1 MRNKPIDMKYV
12 FKRERSIISN
22 KYQSLS
28 ESKIDYDTLDKFN
41 ALNKINKGQVIKIID
56 EAKSYNSILR
66 ILESLYEND
75 EFHLLEESVQKMI
88 RNIIPCLKRGSYND
102 FISSVEES
110 SIGDINKDKLIESA
124 KMYKSIDRIL
134 DNHKKL
140 SKRFD
145 LSFYN
150 SAAKTDR
157 EKINQ
162 ICEFV
167 DTYNGLSPFIK
178 FNIAL
183 EELVYLGNMNGNIM
197 DTNSIV
203 EFVTDY
209 FLLRNNN
216 SDADIQSYKRALL
229 ESKVIDDMSLSRVE
243 YLVEDKE
250 QDEFYVESF
259 MDEINNWK
267 LDPEKNAEGLI
278 KIFKENYS
286 DINKLNYVYNILEEY
301 NDINDLESISISS
314 IVRNDIDNFSL
325 RESSNMMSL
334 LESFGEKDDTDI
346 LDTLKNVREAEE
358 TDSIYDNCT
367 PDEPMTFTTD
377 EFDTIKM
384 HNLISDSQKAAEF
397 IANMDKSAAK
407 ECAMTL
413 DQEYNDVG
421 AFDRSNIK
429 DYVDENG
436 YISILLASYKSDDN
450 LNMNFIESVT
460 RCLNNILSNSNSR
473 AYYVVENSNC
483 DIYLKS
489 NYKIILTLKE
499 ESERSFPYSMKARIL
514 ELNDILEN
522 VSIYESKIFTDI
534 MDKMHNRSYA
544 ANISVEEY
552 NLVKESLFG
561 IVDEGV
567 FDEFTYLCK
576 EEANPDYDKF
586 NIYSTS
592 ILEFGSYE
600 DNMARLQFCAQV
612 MNIPYE
618 NENGDI
624 VQEAVNLNNLRLA
637 WQGIKSK
644 LKHGGAKVK
653 EASRDLDAS
662 FNNLLRGLKS
672 FFVSDH
678 REQIIKGQ
686 INPSLSKIIAI
697 AIGLA
702 GLSGVGA
709 FTGAGKIALPAITAV
724 AGIALSKHTEKKER
738 SLILDEIDIELK
750 VLDREIQRAE
760 SDGSPKKYRQ
770 LLTIQKNLQ
779 RERQRIYYGIAS
791 KGRRLPI
798 PSTVGLR
805 SGKGD

>member
-12 FKRERSIISN
+12 FKRERSIISD
-22 KYQSLS
+22 KYHNLS
-28 ESKIDYDTLDKFN
+28 ESQMDYDTLDKFN
-41 ALNKINKGQVIKIID
+41 NLNTLNKNQIYKIID
-56 EAKSYNSILR
+56 EAKSYKSILR

-88 RNIIPCLKRGSYND
+88 RNIVPCLKRGSYND
-102 FISSVEES
+102 FISSVNEF

-150 SAAKTDR
+150 SAAKSDR
-157 EKINQ
+157 DKINQ

-197 DTNSIV
+197 NTNSIV

-216 SDADIQSYKRALL
+216 SESDIQSYKRALL
-229 ESKVIDDMSLSRVE
+229 ESKVIDDMSLSNVE
-243 YLVEDKE
+243 FLIEDKE
-250 QDEFYVESF
+250 QDEFYVESSI
-259 MDEINNWK
+259 DKINNWK
-267 LDPEKNAEGLI
+267 LDPEKKVEDLI
-278 KIFKENYS
+278 DIFKENYS
-286 DINKLNYVYNILEEY
+286 DINTMTYIYNLLEEY
-301 NDINDLESISISS
+301 NDINDLESISISN

-325 RESSNMMSL
+325 SESSNMMSL

-377 EFDTIKM
+377 EFDTVKM

-397 IANMDKSAAK
+397 IANMDKSAIK
-407 ECAMTL
+407 ECSMTL
-413 DQEYNDVG
+413 SQEYNDVG

-436 YISILLASYKSDDN
+436 HISILLASYKSEDN
-450 LNMNFIESVT
+450 LNMNFIESVVG
-460 RCLNNILSNSNSR
+460 CLNNILSNSNSR
-473 AYYVVENSNC
+473 SYYVIENSNC

-534 MDKMHNRSYA
+534 MDKMHNRSYT
-544 ANISVEEY
+544 ANITDNEY
-552 NLVKESLFG
+552 RLLKESLAG
-561 IVDEGV
+561 IVDESA
-567 FDEFTYLCK
+567 FEDFINLCK
-576 EEANPDYDKF
+576 EEANPEYDRF
-586 NIYSTS
+586 NKYFPNVIEYH
-592 ILEFGSYE
+592 SYDE
-600 DNMARLQFCAQV
+600 SMQCLQFCAQV

-624 VQEAVNLNNLRLA
+624 VQEAFNLNDLRLA
-637 WQGIKSK
+637 WQGVKSK
-644 LKHGGAKVK
+644 IKHLSAKEK

-662 FNNLLRGLKS
+662 FNNLIRGLKS
-672 FFVSDH
+672 ALTVDH

-686 INPSLSKIIAI
+686 VNPSLSRILKIAI
-697 AIGLA
+697 VLA
-702 GLSGVGA
+702 GIGVVA
-709 FTGAGKIALPAITAV
+709 QSIYAPALAAV
-724 AGIALSKHTEKKER
+724 AGFALSKHTEKKER
-738 SLILDEIDIELK
+738 ALILDEIDIELK
-750 VLDREIQRAE
+750 VLDRELQKAE
-760 SDGSPKKYRQ
+760 SGGSSKKYRQ

-779 RERQRIYYGIAS
+779 RERQRIYYGLAS
-791 KGRRLPI
+791 KGKRIPM
-798 PSTVGLR
+798 PSTMGLR
-805 SGKGD
+805 SSKGD

>member
-12 FKRERSIISN
+12 FKRERSIISD
-22 KYQSLS
+22 KYHNLS
-28 ESKIDYDTLDKFN
+28 ESQMDYDTLDKFN
-41 ALNKINKGQVIKIID
+41 NLNALNKNQIYKIID
-56 EAKSYNSILR
+56 EAKSYKSILR

-102 FISSVEES
+102 FISSVNEF

-250 QDEFYVESF
+250 QDEFYVESSI
-259 MDEINNWK
+259 DKINNWK
-267 LDPEKNAEGLI
+267 LDPEKKVEDLI
-278 KIFKENYS
+278 NIFKENYS
-286 DINKLNYVYNILEEY
+286 DINTMTYIYNLLEEY

-325 RESSNMMSL
+325 SESSNMMSL

-377 EFDTIKM
+377 EFDTVKM

-436 YISILLASYKSDDN
+436 YISILLALYKSDDN

-460 RCLNNILSNSNSR
+460 GCLNNILSNSNSR

-489 NYKIILTLKE
+489 NYKILLTLKE

-544 ANISVEEY
+544 ANITDNEY
-552 NLVKESLFG
+552 RLLKESLAG
-561 IVDEGV
+561 IVDESV
-567 FDEFTYLCK
+567 FEDFVNLCK
-576 EEANPDYDKF
+576 EEANPEYDKF
-586 NIYSTS
+586 KKYFPNVVEYH
-592 ILEFGSYE
+592 SYDE
-600 DNMARLQFCAQV
+600 SMQCLQFCAQV

-624 VQEAVNLNNLRLA
+624 VQEAVDFNNLRLA

-644 LKHGGAKVK
+644 IKHFSAKEK

-662 FNNLLRGLKS
+662 FNNLIRGLKS
-672 FFVSDH
+672 ALTVDH

-686 INPSLSKIIAI
+686 VNPSLSRILKIAMV
-697 AIGLA
+697 LA
-702 GLSGVGA
+702 GIGVA
-709 FTGAGKIALPAITAV
+709 AQSIYAPALAAV
-724 AGIALSKHTEKKER
+724 AGFALSKHTEKKER
-738 SLILDEIDIELK
+738 ALILDEIDIELK
-750 VLDREIQRAE
+750 VLDRELQKAE
-760 SDGSPKKYRQ
+760 SSGSSKKYRT

-779 RERQRIYYGIAS
+779 RERQRIYYGLAS
-791 KGRRLPI
+791 KGKRIPM
-798 PSTVGLR
+798 PSTMGLR
-805 SGKGD
+805 SSKGD